1 MTNELISHVSTGNDQ
16 LSSGKIVTL
25 KLSTHNEK
33 TGKLN
38 QMNILKQESSD
49 ELKQEKLSTIKS
61 TNSTTDIDCSV
72 MEQDGPSGNYIEV
85 FGSMECPQHLQAAI
99 KEIEMG
105 FQKGLKPKLTDD
117 GTSGTY
123 LMRGVAKK
131 PLAVFKPIDEE
142 AFAPNNPRD
151 HVGAFG
157 SQSFRAGVLSGEA
170 CIREVAAYLLDKD
183 GFSGVPSTTMIES
196 HHESLK

>member
-1 MTNELISHVSTGNDQ
+1 MAIRDIE
-16 LSSGKIVTL
+16 SGFK
-25 KLSTHNEK
+25 
-33 TGKLN
+33 
-38 QMNILKQESSD
+38 
-49 ELKQEKLSTIKS
+49 
-61 TNSTTDIDCSV
+61 
-72 MEQDGPSGNYIEV
+72 
-85 FGSMECPQHLQAAI
+85 
-99 KEIEMG
+99 
-105 FQKGLKPKLTDD
+105 KGLKPKLTDD

-123 LMRGVAKK
+123 LMRGISKK

-151 HVGAFG
+151 HVGRFG

-196 HHESLK
+196 HLSSLK

>member
-1 MTNELISHVSTGNDQ
+1 MSNLLTN
-16 LSSGKIVTL
+16 SSIADPHDKIVTL
-25 KLSTHNEK
+25 RLAPN
-33 TGKLN
+33 L
-38 QMNILKQESSD
+38 
-49 ELKQEKLSTIKS
+49 EKLSKLNLMNIQKEDSNLKTEKYSNRKS
-61 TNSTTDIDCSV
+61 ISTTDNERSV
-72 MEQDGPSGNYIEV
+72 KDQDASSGNYIDV
-85 FGSMECPQHLQAAI
+85 FGSMQCPEQLQETI
-99 KEIEMG
+99 KDIEQG
-105 FQKGLKPKLTDD
+105 FKKGLKPKLTDD

-151 HVGAFG
+151 HIGLFG
-157 SQSFRAGVLSGEA
+157 SKSFRAGVLSGEA

-196 HHESLK
+196 HMNSLKQFQ

>member
-1 MTNELISHVSTGNDQ
+1 MTNELISHSHTCNEKASKLNFINIQREECQENLKREDA
-16 LSSGKIVTL
+16 STL
-25 KLSTHNEK
+25 KSSSTADVERSVK
-33 TGKLN
+33 D
-38 QMNILKQESSD
+38 QEVS
-49 ELKQEKLSTIKS
+49 
-61 TNSTTDIDCSV
+61 
-72 MEQDGPSGNYIEV
+72 SGNYIDV
-85 FGSMECPQHLQAAI
+85 YGSMQCPQDLQTAI
-99 KEIEMG
+99 KEIEQG
-105 FQKGLKPKLTDD
+105 FKKGLKPKLTDD

-123 LMRGVAKK
+123 LMRGVSKK

-151 HVGAFG
+151 HVGRFG

-196 HHESLK
+196 HLESLK